1 MLIVD
6 LIAAACIAAVVA
18 WGVRAGVAGTLAPAG
33 FAAGAIV
40 GALAAPLLLDDGQES
55 TFALAFALPGA
66 LLCGAIVAAVVER
79 RTLRLRRRHARLD
92 RLRTVDAVG
101 GGLLGC
107 WIGLVAVWLLSAT
120 AVQVTSLRER
130 VEDSLIAGHLD
141 SVLGLPGPGAPDVGT
156 PIDLF
161 PVVAG
166 DLPSIRPVDPTVVT
180 DPDVLR
186 ADRSVVRIG
195 VTTCGRRGSG
205 SGWIAAD
212 GVVVT
217 NAHVAEAASRIS
229 VRLHGAG
236 PALAASPIWF
246 DPNNDLALLR
256 VPALV
261 GQRPLEAV
269 RLPKR
274 GAKAAIIGFPLGEH
288 AIRPARL
295 GPTTKRVQGR
305 IGNIRRGSALRRTI
319 GGYLTTVFLGRSL
332 PGNSGGPV
340 VDDHGRVLTT
350 VWGGKPNV
358 GGGMGVPNR
367 FVRSALRR
375 AGPPV
380 GVGKCLGPSSERL
393 G

>member
-6 LIAAACIAAVVA
+6 LIAGACIAAVVA
-18 WGVRAGVAGTLAPAG
+18 WGVRAGVAGTLPLAG

-40 GALAAPLLLDDGQES
+40 GALATPLLLQDGQQS
-55 TFALAFALPGA
+55 SFALAFALPGA
-66 LLCGAIVAAVVER
+66 LLCGALVAAVVER

-92 RLRTVDAVG
+92 HLRTVDAVG

-107 WIGLVAVWLLSAT
+107 WIGLVAIWLIGAT

-130 VEDSLIAGHLD
+130 VEGSAIAGQLD
-141 SVLGLPGPGAPDVGT
+141 SVLGMPGPAAPQVGG

-161 PVVAG
+161 PIVAG
-166 DLPSIRPVDPTVVT
+166 DLPSISPIDPAVVT
-180 DPDVLR
+180 DPDVVR

-195 VTTCGRRGSG
+195 VVSCGRRGGG

-217 NAHVAEAASRIS
+217 NAHVAESASQIS
-229 VRLHGAG
+229 VRLRGAG
-236 PALAASPIWF
+236 PALVATPIWF
-246 DPNNDLALLR
+246 DANNDFALLR
-256 VPALV
+256 VPALA
-261 GQRPLEAV
+261 GQPALPTVRRP
-269 RLPKR
+269 RP
-274 GAKAAIIGFPLGEH
+274 GAKGAIIGFPLGRH

-295 GPTTKRVQGR
+295 GPTTSRVQGR
-305 IGNIRRGSALRRTI
+305 IGNVRRGSVLRRAI
-319 GGYLTTVFLGRSL
+319 GGHLTTVFLGRSL

-340 VDDHGRVLTT
+340 VDTRGRVLTT

-358 GGGMGVPNR
+358 GGGLGVPNR
-367 FVRSALRR
+367 YVRSALRR
-375 AGPPV
+375 AGAPV
-380 GVGKCLGPSSERL
+380 DVGMCASPSSEQL